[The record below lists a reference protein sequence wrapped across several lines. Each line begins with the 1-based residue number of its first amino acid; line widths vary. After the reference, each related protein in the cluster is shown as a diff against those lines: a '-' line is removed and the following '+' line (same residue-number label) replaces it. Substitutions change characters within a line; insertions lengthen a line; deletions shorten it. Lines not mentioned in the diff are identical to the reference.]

1 MKYQHQRGITSA
13 LLILPWVMAWPLA
26 GLAAETE
33 PKPAATL
40 PDVVV
45 METIVDPAEV
55 GDLGADGRPE
65 PKSQTNFASSTSKIT
80 RKEIDTTNAVTAVD
94 PLNYAGS
101 GIFTRQRYIGDNN
114 APVSMR
120 GSNPYQE
127 GRVIVNVD
135 GMPIWDPFDTSYSSG
150 PRFNLVGPGEIK
162 SLDIMGGPFAAEYS
176 GNAMG
181 GVINY
186 NTRMPQKREFYTE
199 ATYMNQPY
207 SGQGTTA
214 DLQGFKTF
222 GSYGDKFGDFSSFF
236 SYNHLENEGQ
246 PMTPAYQVGNST
258 STAGGHGQIGLS
270 GPPNP
275 AANGAPIVSGGITT
289 TDPHGNSTGGPSGAT
304 MVQYGSDGVYHSSDN
319 LFKWKGGYDINKELN
334 TIVTLAFDNLDI
346 EHTGVSFLTNP
357 NGTTNYASTA
367 VNVNGYGVTS
377 TALGQSQQ
385 IRNTLTMA
393 WTLNGRVTGNWFT
406 HTNISYF
413 DILHDTTLASTYN
426 PNDPKY
432 LTTPTG
438 TNTSWDNTG
447 WFNLS
452 SKWNN
457 EEFLDRKDLSIA
469 TGYEFQH
476 AAMFQTVSNL
486 SNYSADIISSG
497 TNPTGTGLNA
507 YPFKTKSGG
516 VTDTQAIFGQLS
528 WRFLQDWDATPGV
541 RLERWNMYD
550 GTYLSSSGLNAIT
563 NGTGASTTTLAS
575 SVSPAQALSGVLNPV
590 SRQASNWSPKFSLG
604 WKPGD
609 WDWRFSVA
617 KAYRYP
623 TDAELF
629 GNSSSVNGS
638 VTLANGSLKP
648 EDGTHYNLYSQ
659 YNFPTGFIRGEIY
672 HEDIRNAIY
681 SQYIYLGC
689 QNSSGANSTACPLSS
704 MMASIGQVSTDGADL
719 TANFDR
725 VMNSPV
731 DVKFNGNFVNAI
743 IVSNP
748 DNPSIV
754 GSQMPLMP
762 HWRTNLLT
770 TYHYGN
776 DLDFTVGTRYNSDM
790 HSQVDNKDNNNI
802 YNYTAFTAAYYVDL
816 KATYR
821 FAKGAHFSAG
831 VNNLNDYSAY
841 FNHPL
846 PQRSFFAQI
855 GYKF

>member
-1 MKYQHQRGITSA
+1 MTNKKNKLTST
-13 LLILPWVMAWPLA
+13 LLILPGIMAYA
-26 GLAAETE
+26 SSAVQADDNT
-33 PKPAATL
+33 KAATM
-40 PDVVV
+40 PEVVV
-45 METIVDPAEV
+45 SGQLEDPADH

-65 PKSQTNFASSTSKIT
+65 PKSLTNFASSTSKIT
-80 RKEIDTTNAVTAVD
+80 RAQIDTTNAVTSID
-94 PLNYAGS
+94 PLQYAGS
-101 GIFTRQRYIGDNN
+101 GIFARQRYIGDNN

-120 GSNPYQE
+120 GSNPYEE

-186 NTRMPQKREFYTE
+186 NTRMPQKREIYTE

-214 DLQGFKTF
+214 DLQGFRTF

-246 PMTPAYQVGNST
+246 PMTPLYQVGNST
-258 STAGGHGQIGLS
+258 TVGPNGPIGQS
-270 GPPNP
+270 GPPI
-275 AANGAPIVSGGITT
+275 AASHSAPVVYGGITT
-289 TDPHGNSTGGPSGAT
+289 TNPHGNSTGGPSGAP
-304 MVQYGSDGVYHSSDN
+304 MVQYGSDGIYHSSDN
-319 LFKWKGGYDINKELN
+319 LFKWKGAYDINKELN
-334 TIVTLAFDNLDI
+334 TMVTLAFDNLDI
-346 EHTGVSFLTNP
+346 EHTPVSFLTNAS
-357 NGTTNYASTA
+357 NGAVNYANSS
-367 VNVNGYGVTS
+367 VNVNGYGVSSTS
-377 TALGQSQQ
+377 FGQSQQ
-385 IRNTLTMA
+385 IRDTLTMA
-393 WTLNGRVTGNWFT
+393 WTLNGRVAGNWFT

-413 DILHDTTLASTYN
+413 DILHDTTRASTYN
-426 PNDPKY
+426 PNDPKF

-438 TNTSWDNTG
+438 TNTSWDNSG

-457 EEFLDRKDLSIA
+457 EEFLDRKDLSFA
-469 TGYEFQH
+469 SGYEFQH
-476 AAMFQTVSNL
+476 AAMFQTVNNL
-486 SNYSADIISSG
+486 SNYSQDIIASG
-497 TNPTGTGLNA
+497 GST

-516 VTDTQAIFGQLS
+516 VTDTQALFGQLS
-528 WRFLQDWDATPGV
+528 WRFLKDWDATPGV

-550 GTYLSSSGLNAIT
+550 GTYLSSSSL
-563 NGTGASTTTLAS
+563 S
-575 SVSPAQALSGVLNPV
+575 SIFGVAPAVTSAQALSGVLNPAN
-590 SRQASNWSPKFSLG
+590 RQASNWSPKFSLG
-604 WKPGD
+604 WQPGN
-609 WDWRFSVA
+609 WQWRFSVA

-638 VTLANGSLKP
+638 VTLANANLKP
-648 EDGTHYNLYSQ
+648 EDGTHYNLFSQ
-659 YNFPTGFIRGEIY
+659 YNFENGYARLEIY

-681 SQYIYLGC
+681 SQNIFLGC
-689 QNSSGANSTACPLSS
+689 QNANGATSSACPLSS
-704 MMASIGQVSTDGADL
+704 VYSSIGQVSTDGVDL
-719 TANFDR
+719 TTNFNR
-725 VMNSPV
+725 VMNTPV
-731 DVKFNGNFVNAI
+731 DVQLNGNFVNAT

-748 DNPSIV
+748 DNPTIV
-754 GSQMPLMP
+754 GNQMPLMP

-770 TYHYGN
+770 TYHYGS
-776 DLDFTVGTRYNSDM
+776 DLDFTVGTRYNSQQY
-790 HSQVDNKDNNNI
+790 SQLDNKDNSNI

-821 FAKGAHFSAG
+821 FYKGAHFSAG
-831 VNNLNDYSAY
+831 INNVNDYTAY